1 MQSTRPVPITGL
13 EGIARMALTAD
24 LLGGIE
30 RLDPLPITA
39 QRLVKALDDERI
51 GPAQIADYIEY
62 DPAVASSV
70 LRLANSAAWAGSIP
84 TATVRDA
91 VVRLGTA
98 RLLDIVLGDHMRG
111 IKMRAPLY
119 DLAENELWIHS
130 AAASLAVKALQ
141 RELPAS
147 GIPDYASTA
156 ALVHDIGKLVMVRYM
171 KADVSAILA
180 LRNEREI
187 SFVEAERALFG
198 CDHAEVGAE
207 MARRWGFPAEIVYAI
222 EHHHSSPI
230 ERPTPTLD
238 AVVVAN
244 LVAKTIGTG
253 SERKAWISCSTINS
267 IVACTSISLPSAGCR
282 CKR

>member
-1 MQSTRPVPITGL
+1 
-13 EGIARMALTAD
+13 MALTAD
-24 LLGGIE
+24 LLEGIDH
-30 RLDPLPITA
+30 LDPLPITA
-39 QRLVKALDDERI
+39 QRLVKALDDERV

-70 LRLANSAAWAGSIP
+70 LKLANSAAWAGSIP

-91 VVRLGTA
+91 VVRLGAA
-98 RLLDIVLGDHMRG
+98 RLLDIVLGEHMRG
-111 IKMRAPLY
+111 MRMRAPLY
-119 DLAENELWIHS
+119 DLAENEIWIHS

-141 RELPAS
+141 RELPAG
-147 GIPDYASTA
+147 GIPDFASTA

-171 KADVSAILA
+171 KADVSAILG
-180 LRNEREI
+180 LRNERDI

-207 MARRWGFPAEIVYAI
+207 MARRWGFPTEIVHAI
-222 EHHHSSPI
+222 EHHHASPVQH
-230 ERPTPTLD
+230 PTPTLD

-253 SERKAWISCSTINS
+253 LGAEGMDLKLDDRVDRRLRLDFAGFSRVSMQTLTWLKELKRAYGVSEQ
-267 IVACTSISLPSAGCR
+267 
-282 CKR
+282 